1 MSKCTNKNLI
11 GQPIFTQVLN
21 LVSKH
26 TFSGLVKK
34 HESDRYYKKFNTWTH
49 FTSMM
54 FGIYSRCD
62 SVTEIVEGMI
72 GCVGKLSHFGLT
84 EVPPKSTITDGNRE
98 RDNVFFELLY
108 FSLVKR
114 YSSFLSSS
122 RTIGLNVKELF
133 IVDSTT
139 IQLFSSLV
147 FKGVGRNPKDGGKKK
162 GGLKVHMLIDALQD
176 VGKFVKVTA
185 AKVHDSKFLN
195 DLVLNPFSMVVF
207 DKAYNHYKLFAKW
220 TGIKVWFV
228 TRMKDNA
235 LYEVV
240 QIVSEKKL
248 KEGVA
253 GVLKEELINLCYKEN
268 PKDKE
273 CLRLLLRRVTYRD
286 EKGRTFI
293 FITNN
298 MVITAQDIADIYKHR
313 WQIELLFKKMKQNF
327 QLHCFYGESENAIRI
342 QIWCTL
348 IAQLL
353 LTVLQRKTKTKKA
366 FSTVACLVRQHLLSY
381 LNLEELLINSKRF
394 YDKYRQTVDYEGS
407 LFPVIVEKD
416 RGADLKL

>member
-1 MSKCTNKNLI
+1 MSEITNKNLV
-11 GQPIFTQVLN
+11 GQPILSQVLD
-21 LVSKH
+21 LVSKV
-26 TFSGLVKK
+26 TFSGLVKEHK
-34 HESDRYYKKFNTWTH
+34 SDRYYKKFTTWTH
-49 FTSMM
+49 FVSLM
-54 FGIYSRCD
+54 FGIFSRCD

-72 GCVGKLSHFGLT
+72 GCVGKLGHFGLL

-98 RDNVFFELLY
+98 RDSAFFESLY

-114 YSSFLSSS
+114 YSTFLSSS
-122 RTIGLNVKELF
+122 RTIGLNIKELF

-139 IQLFSSLV
+139 IQLFSSLI

-195 DLVLNPFSMVVF
+195 DLVLNPHSMVVF
-207 DKAYNHYKLFAKW
+207 DKAYNHYKLFTKW
-220 TGIKVWFV
+220 TEKQIWFV

-240 QIVSEKKL
+240 KTISETTL
-248 KEGVA
+248 KEGES
-253 GVLKEELINLCYKEN
+253 GVLKEEHIHLCYKEN
-268 PKDKE
+268 RQDKE
-273 CLRLLLRRVTYRD
+273 PKKLLLRRITYQD
-286 EKGRTFI
+286 EKGRTYV

-298 MVITAQDIADIYKHR
+298 MALTAQDIADIYKQR

-353 LTVLQRKTKTKKA
+353 LTVLQRKTETKKA
-366 FSTVACLVRQHLLSY
+366 FSTIASLVRQHLISY
-381 LNLEELLINSKRF
+381 INLEELLKNSKRF
-394 YDKYRQTVDYEGS
+394 YDKYHKTIDYSNS
-407 LFPVIVEKD
+407 LFPLS
-416 RGADLKL
+416 G

>member
-1 MSKCTNKNLI
+1 MSESTNKNLV
-11 GQPIFTQVLN
+11 GQPILTQVLS
-21 LVSKH
+21 LVNKNK
-26 TFSGLVKK
+26 FNRLIKK
-34 HESDRYYKKFNTWTH
+34 HESDRYYKKFSTWTH
-49 FTSMM
+49 FVTMM

-72 GCVGKLSHFGLT
+72 GCVGKLGHFGLK
-84 EVPPKSTITDGNRE
+84 EVPPKSTVTDGNRQ
-98 RDNVFFELLY
+98 RDNTFFESLY

-114 YSSFLSSS
+114 YSNFLSSS
-122 RTIGLNVKELF
+122 RTIGLNIKELY

-162 GGLKVHMLIDALQD
+162 GGLKVHMLIDALLD

-195 DLVLNPFSMVVF
+195 ELTLNPFSMVVF

-220 TGIKVWFV
+220 TEKQIWFV

-235 LYEVV
+235 VYEVE
-240 QIVSEKKL
+240 QIVSENTIP
-248 KEGVA
+248 EGKA
-253 GVLKEELINLCYKEN
+253 GVLKEEVVNLCYKEN
-268 PKDKE
+268 QKDKE
-273 CLRLLLRRVTYRD
+273 FQRLSLRRITYQD
-286 EKGRTFI
+286 DKGRMYV

-298 MVITAQDIADIYKHR
+298 MELTAQDIADIYKQR

-353 LTVLQRKTKTKKA
+353 LTVLQRKTETKKA
-366 FSTVACLVRQHLLSY
+366 FSTIACLVRQHLLSY
-381 LNLEELLINSKRF
+381 LNLEELLKNSKRF
-394 YDKYRQTVDYEGS
+394 YNKYLKTVDYSNS
-407 LFPVIVEKD
+407 LFPMT
-416 RGADLKL
+416 G

>member
-1 MSKCTNKNLI
+1 MSESTNKNLV
-11 GQPIFTQVLN
+11 GQPILTQVLS
-21 LVSKH
+21 LVNKNK
-26 TFSGLVKK
+26 FNGLVKK
-34 HESDRYYKKFNTWTH
+34 HESDRYYKKFSTWAH
-49 FTSMM
+49 FVTMM

-72 GCVGKLSHFGLT
+72 GSVGKLGHFGLK
-84 EVPPKSTITDGNRE
+84 EVPPKSTVTDGNRQ
-98 RDNVFFELLY
+98 RDNTFFESLY
-108 FSLVKR
+108 FSLVNR

-122 RTIGLNVKELF
+122 RTIGLNIKELY

-176 VGKFVKVTA
+176 VGKFVKVTV
-185 AKVHDSKFLN
+185 KVHDSKFLHE
-195 DLVLNPFSMVVF
+195 LTLNPFSMVVF

-220 TGIKVWFV
+220 TKKQIWFV

-235 LYEVV
+235 VYEVE
-240 QIVSEKKL
+240 QIVGENTIP
-248 KEGVA
+248 EGKA
-253 GVLKEELINLCYKEN
+253 GVLKEEMVNLCYKEN
-268 PKDKE
+268 QKDKE
-273 CLRLLLRRVTYRD
+273 FQRLSLRKITYQD
-286 EKGRTFI
+286 DKGRMYV

-298 MVITAQDIADIYKHR
+298 MKLTAQDIADIYKQR

-353 LTVLQRKTKTKKA
+353 LTVLQRKTETKKA
-366 FSTVACLVRQHLLSY
+366 FSTIACLVRQHLLSY
-381 LNLEELLINSKRF
+381 LNLEELLKNSKRF
-394 YDKYRQTVDYEGS
+394 YDKYLKTVDYSNS
-407 LFPVIVEKD
+407 LFPMT
-416 RGADLKL
+416 G

>member
-1 MSKCTNKNLI
+1 MSESTNKNLV
-11 GQPIFTQVLN
+11 GQPILTQVLS
-21 LVSKH
+21 LVNKNK
-26 TFSGLVKK
+26 FNGLIKK
-34 HESDRYYKKFNTWTH
+34 HESDRYYKKFSTWTH
-49 FTSMM
+49 FVTMM

-72 GCVGKLSHFGLT
+72 GCVGKLGHFGLK
-84 EVPPKSTITDGNRE
+84 EVPPKSTVTDGNRQ
-98 RDNVFFELLY
+98 RDNTFFESLY

-122 RTIGLNVKELF
+122 RTIGLNIKELY

-195 DLVLNPFSMVVF
+195 ELALNPFSMVVF
-207 DKAYNHYKLFAKW
+207 DKAYNHYRLFAKW
-220 TGIKVWFV
+220 TEKQIWFV

-235 LYEVV
+235 VYEVE
-240 QIVSEKKL
+240 QIVSENTIPEAK
-248 KEGVA
+248 A
-253 GVLKEELINLCYKEN
+253 GVLKEEVVNLCYKEN
-268 PKDKE
+268 QKDKE
-273 CLRLLLRRVTYRD
+273 FQRLSLRRITYQD
-286 EKGRTFI
+286 DKGRMYV

-298 MVITAQDIADIYKHR
+298 MELTAQDIADIYKQR

-353 LTVLQRKTKTKKA
+353 LTVLQRKTETKKA
-366 FSTVACLVRQHLLSY
+366 FSTIACLVRQHLLSY
-381 LNLEELLINSKRF
+381 LNLEELLKNSKRF
-394 YDKYRQTVDYEGS
+394 YDKYLKTVDYSNS
-407 LFPVIVEKD
+407 LFPMT
-416 RGADLKL
+416 G

>member
-1 MSKCTNKNLI
+1 MSKNTNKNLI
-11 GQPIFTQVLN
+11 GQPILTQVLS
-21 LVSKH
+21 LVNRNK
-26 TFSGLVKK
+26 FSGLAKK
-34 HESDRYYKKFNTWTH
+34 HGSDRYYKKFSTWTH
-49 FTSMM
+49 FVSIM

-72 GCVGKLSHFGLT
+72 GCVGKLGHFGLK

-98 RDNVFFELLY
+98 RDSKFFESLY

-122 RTIGLNVKELF
+122 RTLGLSIKELF

-139 IQLFSSLV
+139 IQLFSNLV

-176 VGKFVKVTA
+176 VGRFVKITA

-195 DLVLNPFSMVVF
+195 ELVLNPFSMVVF
-207 DKAYNHYKLFAKW
+207 DRAYNHYKLFAKW
-220 TGIKVWFV
+220 TGKQIWFV

-235 LYEVV
+235 VYEVV
-240 QIVSEKKL
+240 QIISENKL
-248 KEGVA
+248 PEGEA
-253 GVLKEELINLCYKEN
+253 GVLKEEKVNLCYKEN
-268 PKDKE
+268 NKDKE
-273 CLRLLLRRVTYRD
+273 LQKLLLRRINYRD
-286 EKGRTFI
+286 GKGRLYV

-298 MVITAQDIADIYKHR
+298 MALTAQDIADIYKQR

-353 LTVLQRKTKTKKA
+353 LTVLQGKTKTKKA
-366 FSTVACLVRQHLLSY
+366 FSTIACLVRQHLLSY

-394 YDKYRQTVDYEGS
+394 YDKYRKTVDYSDS
-407 LFPVIVEKD
+407 LFPMS
-416 RGADLKL
+416 G

>member
-1 MSKCTNKNLI
+1 MSKNTNKNLI
-11 GQPIFTQVLN
+11 GQPILTQVLS
-21 LVSKH
+21 LVNRNK
-26 TFSGLVKK
+26 FSGLAKK
-34 HESDRYYKKFNTWTH
+34 HGSDRYYKKFSTWTH
-49 FTSMM
+49 FVSIM

-72 GCVGKLSHFGLT
+72 GCVGKLGHFGLK

-98 RDNVFFELLY
+98 RDSKFFESLY

-122 RTIGLNVKELF
+122 RTLGLSIKELF

-139 IQLFSSLV
+139 IQLFSNLV

-176 VGKFVKVTA
+176 VGRFVKITA

-195 DLVLNPFSMVVF
+195 ELVLNPFSMVVF
-207 DKAYNHYKLFAKW
+207 DRAYNHYKLFAKW
-220 TGIKVWFV
+220 TGKQIWFV

-235 LYEVV
+235 VYEVV
-240 QIVSEKKL
+240 QIISENKL
-248 KEGVA
+248 PEGEA
-253 GVLKEELINLCYKEN
+253 GVLKEEKVNLCYKEN
-268 PKDKE
+268 NKDKE
-273 CLRLLLRRVTYRD
+273 LQKLLLRRINYRD
-286 EKGRTFI
+286 EKGRLYV

-298 MVITAQDIADIYKHR
+298 MALTAQDIADIYKQR

-353 LTVLQRKTKTKKA
+353 LTVLQGKTKTKKA
-366 FSTVACLVRQHLLSY
+366 FSTIACLVRQHLLSY

-394 YDKYRQTVDYEGS
+394 YDKYRKTVDYSDS
-407 LFPVIVEKD
+407 LFPMS
-416 RGADLKL
+416 G

>member
-1 MSKCTNKNLI
+1 MSKNTNKNLI
-11 GQPIFTQVLN
+11 GQPILTQVLS
-21 LVSKH
+21 LVNRNK
-26 TFSGLVKK
+26 FSGLAKK
-34 HESDRYYKKFNTWTH
+34 HGSDRYYKKFSTWTH
-49 FTSMM
+49 FVSIM

-72 GCVGKLSHFGLT
+72 GCVGKLGHFGLK

-98 RDNVFFELLY
+98 RDSKFFESLY

-122 RTIGLNVKELF
+122 RTLGLSIKELF

-139 IQLFSSLV
+139 IQLFSNLV

-176 VGKFVKVTA
+176 VGRFVKITA

-195 DLVLNPFSMVVF
+195 ELVLNPFSMVVF

-220 TGIKVWFV
+220 TGKQIWFV

-235 LYEVV
+235 VYEVV
-240 QIVSEKKL
+240 QIISENKL
-248 KEGVA
+248 PEGEA
-253 GVLKEELINLCYKEN
+253 GVLKEEKVNLCYKEN
-268 PKDKE
+268 NKDKE
-273 CLRLLLRRVTYRD
+273 LQKLLLRRINYRD
-286 EKGRTFI
+286 GKGRLYV

-298 MVITAQDIADIYKHR
+298 MALTAQDIADIYKQR

-366 FSTVACLVRQHLLSY
+366 FSTIACLVRQHLLSY

-394 YDKYRQTVDYEGS
+394 YDKYRKTVDYSDS
-407 LFPVIVEKD
+407 LFPMS
-416 RGADLKL
+416 G

>member
-1 MSKCTNKNLI
+1 MSESTNKNLV
-11 GQPIFTQVLN
+11 GQPILTQVLS
-21 LVSKH
+21 LVNKSK
-26 TFSGLVKK
+26 FNGLVKK
-34 HESDRYYKKFNTWTH
+34 HESDRYYKKFSTWTH
-49 FTSMM
+49 FVTMM

-72 GCVGKLSHFGLT
+72 GCVGKLGHFGLK
-84 EVPPKSTITDGNRE
+84 EVPPKSTVTDGNRQ
-98 RDNVFFELLY
+98 RDHTFFESLY
-108 FSLVKR
+108 FSLVKG

-122 RTIGLNVKELF
+122 RTIGLNIKELY

-195 DLVLNPFSMVVF
+195 ELSLNPFSMVVF
-207 DKAYNHYKLFAKW
+207 DKAYNHYRLFAKW
-220 TGIKVWFV
+220 TEKQIWFV

-235 LYEVV
+235 VYEVG
-240 QIVSEKKL
+240 QIVSENTIP
-248 KEGVA
+248 EGKA
-253 GVLKEELINLCYKEN
+253 GVLKEEMVNLCYKEN
-268 PKDKE
+268 QKDKE
-273 CLRLLLRRVTYRD
+273 VQKLSLRRITYQD
-286 EKGRTFI
+286 DQGRMYV

-298 MVITAQDIADIYKHR
+298 MQLTAQDIADIYKQR

-353 LTVLQRKTKTKKA
+353 LTVLQRKTETKKA
-366 FSTVACLVRQHLLSY
+366 FSTIACLVRQHLLSY
-381 LNLEELLINSKRF
+381 LYLEELLKNSKRF
-394 YDKYRQTVDYEGS
+394 YDKYIKTVDYSNS
-407 LFPVIVEKD
+407 LFPMT
-416 RGADLKL
+416 G

>member
-1 MSKCTNKNLI
+1 MSESTNKNLV
-11 GQPIFTQVLN
+11 GQPILTQVLS
-21 LVSKH
+21 LVNKNK
-26 TFSGLVKK
+26 FSSLVRK
-34 HESDRYYKKFNTWTH
+34 HESDRYYKKFSTWTH
-49 FTSMM
+49 FVTMM

-72 GCVGKLSHFGLT
+72 GCVGKLGHFGLK
-84 EVPPKSTITDGNRE
+84 EVPPKSTVTDGNRQ
-98 RDNVFFELLY
+98 RDNTFFESLY

-122 RTIGLNVKELF
+122 RTIGLNIKELY

-195 DLVLNPFSMVVF
+195 ELTLNPFSMVVF

-220 TGIKVWFV
+220 TEKQIWFV

-235 LYEVV
+235 VYEVE
-240 QIVSEKKL
+240 QIVSENTIH
-248 KEGVA
+248 EGKA
-253 GVLKEELINLCYKEN
+253 GVLKEEMVNLCYKEN
-268 PKDKE
+268 QKDKDVQK
-273 CLRLLLRRVTYRD
+273 LSLRRITYQD
-286 EKGRTFI
+286 IKGRMYV

-298 MVITAQDIADIYKHR
+298 MELTAQDIADIYKQR

-353 LTVLQRKTKTKKA
+353 LTVLQRKTETKKA
-366 FSTVACLVRQHLLSY
+366 FSTIACLVRQHLLSY
-381 LNLEELLINSKRF
+381 LNLEELLKNSKRF
-394 YDKYRQTVDYEGS
+394 YDKYLKTFDYSNS
-407 LFPVIVEKD
+407 LFPMT
-416 RGADLKL
+416 G

>member
-1 MSKCTNKNLI
+1 MSESTNKNLV
-11 GQPIFTQVLN
+11 GQPIFTQVLSLIN
-21 LVSKH
+21 RNK
-26 TFSGLVKK
+26 FNDIVKT
-34 HESDRYYKKFNTWTH
+34 HHADRYYKKFPAWTH
-49 FTSMM
+49 FVSMM

-72 GCVGKLSHFGLT
+72 GCVGKLGHFGLK
-84 EVPPKSTITDGNRE
+84 EVPAKSTFTDGNRQ
-98 RDNVFFELLY
+98 RDNKFFETLY

-122 RTIGLNVKELF
+122 RTIGLNIKELY

-139 IQLFSSLV
+139 IQLFSSLI

-195 DLVLNPFSMVVF
+195 DLTLNPFSMVVF

-220 TGIKVWFV
+220 TGKQIWFV

-235 LYEVV
+235 VFEVEQV
-240 QIVSEKKL
+240 VSENNIAQGK
-248 KEGVA
+248 A
-253 GVLKEELINLCYKEN
+253 GVLKEEKISLCYKEN
-268 PKDKE
+268 QKDKE
-273 CLRLLLRRVTYRD
+273 FKRLSLRRITYRD
-286 EKGRTFI
+286 EKGRI
-293 FITNN
+293 YVFITNN
-298 MVITAQDIADIYKHR
+298 MVLTSQDIADIYKQR

-366 FSTVACLVRQHLLSY
+366 FSTIACIVRQHLLSY
-381 LNLEELLINSKRF
+381 LNLEELLKNSKRF
-394 YDKYRQTVDYEGS
+394 YNKYRKTIDYSNS
-407 LFPVIVEKD
+407 LFPMT
-416 RGADLKL
+416 G

>member
-1 MSKCTNKNLI
+1 MSENTNKNLV
-11 GQPIFTQVLN
+11 GQPILTQVLA
-21 LVSKH
+21 LVNRNK
-26 TFSGLVKK
+26 FNGLVKQY
-34 HESDRYYKKFNTWTH
+34 ESDKYYKTFSTWTH
-49 FTSMM
+49 FVTMM

-72 GCVGKLSHFGLT
+72 GCVGKLVHFGLK
-84 EVPPKSTITDGNRE
+84 EVPPKSTITDGNRQ
-98 RDNVFFELLY
+98 RDNKFFESLY

-122 RTIGLNVKELF
+122 RTIGLNIKELF

-195 DLVLNPFSMVVF
+195 DLTLNPFSMVVF
-207 DKAYNHYKLFAKW
+207 DKAYNNYKLFAKW
-220 TGIKVWFV
+220 TEKQIWFV

-235 LYEVV
+235 VYEVEKV
-240 QIVSEKKL
+240 VSENAIPDGK
-248 KEGVA
+248 A
-253 GVLKEELINLCYKEN
+253 GVLKEEKINLCYKEN
-268 PKDKE
+268 QKDKE
-273 CLRLLLRRVTYRD
+273 FQKLSLRRITYRD
-286 EKGRTFI
+286 EKGRMYV

-298 MVITAQDIADIYKHR
+298 TKLTAQDIADIYKQR

-353 LTVLQRKTKTKKA
+353 LTVLQRKTETKKA
-366 FSTVACLVRQHLLSY
+366 FSTIACLVRQHLLSY
-381 LNLEELLINSKRF
+381 LNLEELLKNSKRF
-394 YDKYRQTVDYEGS
+394 YDKYRKTVDYSNS
-407 LFPVIVEKD
+407 LFPLT
-416 RGADLKL
+416 G

>member
-1 MSKCTNKNLI
+1 MSESTNKNLV
-11 GQPIFTQVLN
+11 GQPILTQVLA
-21 LVSKH
+21 LVNRNK
-26 TFSGLVKK
+26 FNGLVKQ
-34 HESDRYYKKFNTWTH
+34 HESDRYYKAFSSWTH
-49 FTSMM
+49 FVTMM

-72 GCVGKLSHFGLT
+72 GCVGKLVHFGLK
-84 EVPPKSTITDGNRE
+84 EAPPKSTITDGNRQ
-98 RDNVFFELLY
+98 RDNKFFESLY

-122 RTIGLNVKELF
+122 RTIGLNIKELY

-147 FKGVGRNPKDGGKKK
+147 FKGVGRNPKNGGKKK
-162 GGLKVHMLIDALQD
+162 GGFKVHMLIDALQD

-195 DLVLNPFSMVVF
+195 ELTLNPFSMVVF

-220 TGIKVWFV
+220 TEKQIWFV

-235 LYEVV
+235 VYEVEQV
-240 QIVSEKKL
+240 VSENAIS
-248 KEGVA
+248 EGKA
-253 GVLKEELINLCYKEN
+253 GVLKEEKVNLCYKEN
-268 PKDKE
+268 QKDKE
-273 CLRLLLRRVTYRD
+273 FQKLSLRRITYRD
-286 EKGRTFI
+286 EKGRLYV

-298 MVITAQDIADIYKHR
+298 TKLTAQDIADIYKQR

-353 LTVLQRKTKTKKA
+353 LTVLQRKTETKKA
-366 FSTVACLVRQHLLSY
+366 FSTIACLVRQHLLSY
-381 LNLEELLINSKRF
+381 LNLEELLKNSKRF
-394 YDKYRQTVDYEGS
+394 YDKYRKTVDYSNS
-407 LFPVIVEKD
+407 LFPMT
-416 RGADLKL
+416 G